1 MPVGDAKETGQMVAF
16 IYSRR
21 DDAECVEYEESGAL
35 EALLDGIREGGEVG
49 VVRPE
54 PLREYRRV
62 IRQASL
68 SLALG
73 QPDAA
78 ALLLDGMPQRL
89 ALEWFSGH
97 GLAVPDLDCL
107 LALLEERQ
115 SILAWWLRLALRAP
129 DVEARLFHCR
139 QMLAEID
146 EDERRS

>member
-1 MPVGDAKETGQMVAF
+1 MVAF
-16 IYSRR
+16 IHSRR
-21 DDAECVEYEESGAL
+21 DDAECVEYEASEDLEDLEDL

-49 VVRPE
+49 AVRSE

-62 IRQASL
+62 IRRASL
-68 SLALG
+68 SLAMG

-97 GLAVPDLDCL
+97 SLAVPDLDLL
-107 LALLEERQ
+107 LARLEERQ

-146 EDERRS
+146 GDERRS